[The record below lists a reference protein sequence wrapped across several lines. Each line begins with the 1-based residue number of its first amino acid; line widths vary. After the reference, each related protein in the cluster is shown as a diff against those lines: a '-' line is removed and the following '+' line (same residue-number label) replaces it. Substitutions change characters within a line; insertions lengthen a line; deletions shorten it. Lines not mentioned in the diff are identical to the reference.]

1 MQEKLENG
9 IMGPQKILFTTD
21 DEFIKQKAE
30 QLNKSSTN
38 NFRTSRCRGLISMF
52 TNSCVL
58 AVLATNGT
66 RETKR
71 LWNSFRLLQEFCCH
85 LPPLQRSNHRKL
97 WKCYLQLF
105 STSTL
110 MHLIF
115 LTRIFSRKQ
124 IVAEF
129 FKNFSPEFQPQ
140 KQLALPLLLAKS
152 WNKIY

>member
-58 AVLATNGT
+58 AVLGANGIFAKAMLSKNYYCI
-66 RETKR
+66 EG
-71 LWNSFRLLQEFCCH
+71 FQQEKPNGF
-85 LPPLQRSNHRKL
+85 
-97 WKCYLQLF
+97 
-105 STSTL
+105 
-110 MHLIF
+110 
-115 LTRIFSRKQ
+115 
-124 IVAEF
+124 
-129 FKNFSPEFQPQ
+129 
-140 KQLALPLLLAKS
+140 
-152 WNKIY
+152 